1 MESKEEIPFSSL
13 AERLE
18 EVIDPDEKYLDQ
30 RRKVI
35 DILSNTKIT
44 FEDYAPYRF
53 VNNDKKYTRNLIF
66 ENEKFNIMVLVWN
79 SGKESPIHD
88 HPCNGCWV
96 RVLENSVQE
105 VVYEKIEDGSLE
117 VQTDTLYIS
126 GGVTWMHD
134 IKGFHKIGNPNEDV
148 AVTLH
153 VYSPPYG

>member
-1 MESKEEIPFSSL
+1 
-13 AERLE
+13 
-18 EVIDPDEKYLDQ
+18 
-30 RRKVI
+30 
-35 DILSNTKIT
+35 
-44 FEDYAPYRF
+44 
-53 VNNDKKYTRNLIF
+53 
-66 ENEKFNIMVLVWN
+66 MVLVWN
-79 SGKESPIHD
+79 PGKESPIHD

-117 VQTDTLYIS
+117 VQTDTLYNS

-153 VYSPPYG
+153 VYSPPYGQCKIFEQDGSNKTVNCVFDTEGGIPVAQSSAPQITGVSSIK